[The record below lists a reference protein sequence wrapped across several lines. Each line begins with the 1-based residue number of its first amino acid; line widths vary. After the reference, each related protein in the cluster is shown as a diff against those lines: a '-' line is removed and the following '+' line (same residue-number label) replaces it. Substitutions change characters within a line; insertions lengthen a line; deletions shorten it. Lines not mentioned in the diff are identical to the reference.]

1 MLRGGVGK
9 STLADSAS
17 AAKQA
22 IEEALGA
29 LAGEPARFLWV
40 FATALH
46 DHAAVLATLHGAAPT
61 ARVVGCSGEG
71 VIAGADSDEREHA
84 LAVLAVASAD
94 VFFEPFL
101 VEGFGADPAG
111 AGRALAA
118 RVAAVGAERPLAIFV
133 FPDGLVG
140 DCTLFLDALGEAL
153 PAGLPVLGGTAGDDM
168 AFVRTHQFVDQRVT
182 SGAVAAVLVHGAARI
197 AFATSHG
204 CVPIGLERH
213 VTGARGGWLD
223 EIDGR
228 AAWQVFKDY
237 LDGDVDELSAEGVI
251 HLSLADDLAPGSD
264 ADALPDHERYV
275 IRTPLGL
282 DKERQAL
289 FFPGGGLAA
298 GRSVRI
304 VRRDPDRIRES
315 AERCARRILDG
326 AGGRTPA
333 FVLQFDCA
341 GRGQVLFGSC
351 AADHIV
357 RPLRGVL
364 GDSVPWL
371 GFHTY
376 GEIAP
381 VAGRARYQNYTVALC
396 ALFDDE

>member
-17 AAKQA
+17 AAQHA
-22 IEEALGA
+22 IGEALAALGGA
-29 LAGEPARFLWV
+29 PPRFVWV
-40 FATALH
+40 FATAPH
-46 DHAAVLATLHGAAPT
+46 DHPAVLAALHAAAPA

-71 VIAGADSDEREHA
+71 VIAGDASEEREHA
-84 LAVLAVASAD
+84 LAVLAIASEG

-101 VEGFGADPAG
+101 VEGYGADPAA
-111 AGRALAA
+111 AGRALGAQ
-118 RVAAVGAERPLAIFV
+118 VAAVGAERPLALFV

-140 DCTLFLDALGEAL
+140 DCTLFLDALIDSL
-153 PAGLPVLGGTAGDDM
+153 PAPLPVLGGTAGDDM
-168 AFVRTHQFVDQRVT
+168 AFVRTHQFLDQHIA
-182 SGAVAAVLVHGAARI
+182 SGAVAAVLVHGAARL
-197 AFATSHG
+197 AYATSHG

-213 VTGARGGWLD
+213 ITAARGGWLD

-237 LDGDVDELSAEGVI
+237 LDGDVEDLNAEGVI
-251 HLSLADDLAPGSD
+251 HLSLADDLAPE
-264 ADALPDHERYV
+264 AAAALPERERYV

-289 FFPGGGLAA
+289 FFPGGGLST
-298 GRSVRI
+298 GRTVRI
-304 VRRDPDRIRES
+304 VRRDPERIRES
-315 AERCARRILDG
+315 AVRCAERILH
-326 AGGRTPA
+326 ASGGQAPA

-341 GRGQVLFGSC
+341 GRGQALFGAC
-351 AADHIV
+351 AADYIV
-357 RPLRGVL
+357 GPLRSVL
-364 GDSVPWL
+364 GASVPWL

-381 VAGRARYQNYTVALC
+381 VAGRPRYQNYTVALC
-396 ALFDDE
+396 ALFDDA